1 MRGAPHRRQQG
12 VDFMVSVAIEHLL
25 ARSSTLITHREN
37 RPSLVLARA
46 AFRTRLPSRARNEK
60 GRWRRIR
67 LI

>member
-1 MRGAPHRRQQG
+1 
-12 VDFMVSVAIEHLL
+12 MVSVAIEHLL
-25 ARSSTLITHREN
+25 ARSSTLITHHEN